1 MALQQTFFVAVD
13 GSQFVTEAEADAYQ
27 LALDNADVI
36 AAYAEEFA
44 NVTPAPGA
52 KVPGLVGR
60 SRAFSSNVASQ
71 VITFLMSKG
80 VKLDMEFVAAAP
92 SEELQVRLDAEAV
105 KVAEA
110 AAKAAAKKAEK
121 EGVKVEVSAE
131 DEEKAAEDL
140 FAGE

>member
-1 MALQQTFFVAVD
+1 MASLQSFYVAVD
-13 GSQFVTEAEADAYQ
+13 GSQFATEAEADAYQ

-36 AAYAEEFA
+36 DAYAEEFV
-44 NVTPAPGA
+44 NVTAAPGA

-60 SRAFSSNVASQ
+60 TRVFNKNVCAQ
-71 VITFLMSKG
+71 AVTFLMSKG
-80 VKLDMEFVAAAP
+80 VALDMEFVAAAP

-110 AAKAAAKKAEK
+110 KATAEAKKAEK
-121 EGVKVEVSAE
+121 DGKVEVSAE

-140 FAGE
+140 FAAE